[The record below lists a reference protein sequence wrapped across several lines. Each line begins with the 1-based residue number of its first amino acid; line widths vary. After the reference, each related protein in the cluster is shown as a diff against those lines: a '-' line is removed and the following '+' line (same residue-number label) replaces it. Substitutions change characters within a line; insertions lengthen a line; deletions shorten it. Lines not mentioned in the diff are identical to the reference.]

1 MASHSDRLAAL
12 GLSLPPVPKP
22 VAAYVPVV
30 RHGDLLFLSGQIP
43 FRDGAVQHPG
53 RVGGPVTREHAQEA
67 AQICTLNAIAAAAE
81 AAGGINKLAR
91 VVKLVVYVASEP
103 GFTEQHVVANGA
115 SNLIKDVFGEAGLH
129 ARAAVGVAE
138 LPLNA
143 SVEVDVTFALAV

>member
-12 GLSLPPVPKP
+12 DLALPPVPKP

-43 FRDGAVQHPG
+43 LRDGVVQYTG
-53 RVGGPVTREHAQEA
+53 RVGGAVTREHAQEA
-67 AQICTLNAIAAAAE
+67 ARICTLNAIAAAAE
-81 AAGGINKLAR
+81 FAGGIDRIAR
-91 VVKLVVYVASEP
+91 VLKLVVYVASEP

-115 SNLIKDVFGEAGLH
+115 SNLLKDVFGEGGLH

-143 SVEVDVTFALAV
+143 SVEVDVLFSIVA